1 MKSLQILHLRRL
13 TIWLSNVFLQIL
25 FYTSLPIAKYVSFSL
40 FFAIESFTTNYKN
53 LIISYNQ
60 PETLSVEAELLFGC
74 DYIEDIVKYKKT

>member
-1 MKSLQILHLRRL
+1 M
-13 TIWLSNVFLQIL
+13 FLFL
-25 FYTSLPIAKYVSFSL
+25 Y